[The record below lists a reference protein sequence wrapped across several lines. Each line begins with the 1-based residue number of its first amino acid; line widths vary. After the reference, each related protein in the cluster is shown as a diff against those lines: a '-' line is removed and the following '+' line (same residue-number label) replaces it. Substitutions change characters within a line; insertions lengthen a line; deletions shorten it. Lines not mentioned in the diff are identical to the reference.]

1 VVDYIGRLT
10 PRVGALPPSPP
21 NGAGEN
27 AFLLKKIAEE
37 VAFGKTSA
45 QDAGTKFTEQ
55 AAANITRG

>member
-1 VVDYIGRLT
+1 
-10 PRVGALPPSPP
+10 
-21 NGAGEN
+21 
-27 AFLLKKIAEE
+27 